1 MTAPHLN
8 NIRVLDL
15 TNVLAGPYCAYQL
28 ALAGAEVIKVE
39 RPGEGD
45 LARRLGADPELS
57 AKLMGSSFL
66 AQNAGKKSITLDFK
80 SDAGKEVFARLVAT
94 ADVVVENFRP
104 GVMDRLGLGYEFLKE
119 IRPDLIYCAI
129 SGFGQDGPASGN
141 PAYDQIVQ
149 GLSGAMDVT
158 GDANSGPLRTGF
170 PVADTIGG
178 MTAAFAITAALL
190 RRATA
195 EPRTGE
201 FIDVSML
208 ESMMAAMGWV
218 VSNHLIAGKP
228 PGRIGNDNFT
238 ASPSGAFATGQ
249 GLLNIAANQ
258 QAQFDRLCQ
267 VLDRPDL
274 IADPRFD
281 DRARRLAN
289 REELRVELEAA
300 LAARSAADWEELL
313 NQAGV
318 PAGRVLPLPD
328 AFEQDQ
334 IKARRLVRTYQ
345 DVDGVG
351 RDVSVVGAGF
361 KSSAGD
367 PCVDAPPPVLGAD
380 TEEVLCAL
388 GYEADD
394 IANLRGNGVI

>member
-1 MTAPHLN
+1 MAPHLN

-15 TNVLAGPYCAYQL
+15 TNVLAGPFCAYQL

-57 AKLMGSSFL
+57 DRRMGSSFL
-66 AQNAGKKSITLDFK
+66 AQNAGKKSVTLDFK
-80 SDAGKEVFARLVAT
+80 SDLGKKVFCNLVAT

-104 GVMDRLGLGYEFLKE
+104 GVMDRLGLGYEALKE
-119 IRPDLIYCAI
+119 IRPELIYCAI
-129 SGFGQDGPASGN
+129 SGFGQNGPASGN

-158 GDANSGPLRTGF
+158 GDENSGPLRSGF

-178 MTAAFAITAALL
+178 LTAAFAITAALL
-190 RRATA
+190 RRAGA
-195 EPRTGE
+195 EPGTGE

-238 ASPSGAFATGQ
+238 ASPSGAFATAK

-258 QAQFDRLCQ
+258 QGQFDALCCT
-267 VLDRPDL
+267 LDRPDL
-274 IADPRFD
+274 IMDQRFD
-281 DRARRLAN
+281 DRSKRLAN
-289 REELRVELEAA
+289 REALRAELEAA
-300 LAARSAADWEELL
+300 LASRSAADWEQAL

-318 PAGRVLPLPD
+318 PAGRVLPLPE
-328 AFEQDQ
+328 AFEQPQ
-334 IKARRLVRTYQ
+334 IKARGLVRTYEN
-345 DVDGVG
+345 VDGVG

-367 PCVDAPPPVLGAD
+367 PAVDTPPPVLGAD
-380 TEEVLCAL
+380 TEEILRTL
-388 GYEADD
+388 GYSAED
-394 IANLRGNGVI
+394 IAKMRANGVI